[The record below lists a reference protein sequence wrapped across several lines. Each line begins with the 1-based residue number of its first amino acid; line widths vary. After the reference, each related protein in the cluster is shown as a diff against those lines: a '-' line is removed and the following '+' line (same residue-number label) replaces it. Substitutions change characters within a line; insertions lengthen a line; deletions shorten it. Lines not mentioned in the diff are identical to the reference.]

1 MTTSFLPIGKCVIL
15 SVLHQQSNILK
26 EWHLIN
32 IHKEMVVEKGGS
44 ILPVFHFVSCFIYF
58 HIFYNTSL
66 LKKTTDTISLN
77 PSSLGYQIK
86 LSLAFFCF
94 PKENKKEFPLK
105 YIKNQVK
112 NTAAP
117 ISVPI
122 CVQLKVRKSQV
133 PAQAS

>member
-44 ILPVFHFVSCFIYF
+44 SPPIFHLVSCFIYF

-66 LKKTTDTISLN
+66 LKNKHTQT
-77 PSSLGYQIK
+77 QIIY
-86 LSLAFFCF
+86 L
-94 PKENKKEFPLK
+94 
-105 YIKNQVK
+105 
-112 NTAAP
+112 
-117 ISVPI
+117 
-122 CVQLKVRKSQV
+122 
-133 PAQAS
+133 